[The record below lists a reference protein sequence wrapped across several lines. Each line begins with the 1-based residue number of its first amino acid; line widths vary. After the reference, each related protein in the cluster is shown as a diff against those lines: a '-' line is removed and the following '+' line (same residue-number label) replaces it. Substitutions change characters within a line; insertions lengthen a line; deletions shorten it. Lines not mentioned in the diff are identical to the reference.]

1 MPCLCSTGAFTNLTT
16 TEIVEQ
22 LIKNLTVDKGDLSSE
37 HRKLT
42 SANDERSSS
51 QTIGTV
57 GVAILSVVFGSI
69 ILLDI
74 VRLLKFMSSQCQ
86 RKDHRRNKR
95 NDVHNELELT

>member
-16 TEIVEQ
+16 TEIVDQ
-22 LIKNLTVDKGDLSSE
+22 LVKNLTVDKTDLSSE
-37 HRKLT
+37 QRKLT

-86 RKDHRRNKR
+86 RNDHRRNKR
-95 NDVHNELELT
+95 NVVDNELELT